1 MFWLKQKNRK
11 VSNNMPSQSANYFVP
26 SPWSGRRDGKKPLQ
40 WAAKENARATRFE
53 LSISLGI
60 WFCVCVWRMYL
71 FYSFEDVSFYICFQ
85 YLERKWKRC
94 TKAFCNFTMSSDVL
108 SLYSSRTGSISM
120 GVIYVY
126 IYIITS
132 VPSST
137 TTTTKARWS
146 CLVSGDCLPSWLW
159 ELWCWLLGRWSLA
172 RHQRRGYDSMLEQLF
187 ASIGCLLQLEI
198 LTILQE
204 AAHET
209 HIEEEQYN

>member
-1 MFWLKQKNRK
+1 MFWLKQKKRK
-11 VSNNMPSQSANYFVP
+11 VSKNMPSQSANYFVP

-40 WAAKENARATRFE
+40 WAAEENARATRFE

-60 WFCVCVWRMYL
+60 WFCVCVWRMYF

-126 IYIITS
+126 IYIYNYFCTFIDNNNKGAMELLGLGGLS
-132 VPSST
+132 PFLALGGVVL
-137 TTTTKARWS
+137 A
-146 CLVSGDCLPSWLW
+146 LVAMIFGKTPETWLW
-159 ELWCWLLGRWSLA
+159 QHAWATFCFYWVPPTA
-172 RHQRRGYDSMLEQLF
+172 RDFNNIARSSPWNTYWRR
-187 ASIGCLLQLEI
+187 
-198 LTILQE
+198 TV
-204 AAHET
+204 
-209 HIEEEQYN
+209 